1 MPPQLPAF
9 ILFFFILQPCSK
21 MTLRGSPSTPLDLAG
36 RPVPMDRCWS
46 VPLASALS
54 AFLLVMNSS
63 CYGFLYVLFM
73 KKYGISHAE
82 AAWPSSALVIAGSS
96 VRIVVSQLQDKVS
109 VYHITLVGGL
119 LASLGLV
126 ASAFTPDIVWMSVTF
141 GVLHGAGIG
150 TALLGFSLYILLY
163 FEKYS
168 GTAFAIMWIARAT
181 SGMAGTPLLWHLANM
196 LLPRQERIVRF
207 PLRHARRAVLRTGS
221 AARVAH
227 VAGSDAKKRA
237 TRAAILR
244 SGHVRV
250 AAHKGAVCGL
260 MTGILLHYLRQ
271 MCLLLFR
278 KHCRHLVTG
287 TSR

>member
-141 GVLHGAGIG
+141 GVLHGFFRDKNGSYDFLYVMLAVLCFVQ
-150 TALLGFSLYILLY
+150 AVLLGLLTWR
-163 FEKYS
+163 E
-168 GTAFAIMWIARAT
+168 AMQRRE
-181 SGMAGTPLLWHLANM
+181 
-196 LLPRQERIVRF
+196 PRGQRF
-207 PLRHARRAVLRTGS
+207 CEVVMSELQHIKEPCV
-221 AARVAH
+221 V
-227 VAGSDAKKRA
+227 
-237 TRAAILR
+237 
-244 SGHVRV
+244 
-250 AAHKGAVCGL
+250 
-260 MTGILLHYLRQ
+260 
-271 MCLLLFR
+271 
-278 KHCRHLVTG
+278 
-287 TSR
+287 